1 MTNLKLK
8 WSSDVEY
15 LSFRER
21 ITAETELGT
30 YLIFQPYMSPFCTL
44 VCGDN
49 TTGSYPSLVQAKNAA
64 QTHYKHVSGTE
75 TLIVTQGMALA
86 AVIVMHHPHATA
98 AARAIL
104 DAAGIRKVEDV
115 VAAGLT
121 DYDVEILRPL
131 LGEKQ

>member
-1 MTNLKLK
+1 MTNVKLK

-64 QTHYKHVSGTE
+64 QMHYNRASGTE
-75 TLIVTQGMALA
+75 TLIVTQ
-86 AVIVMHHPHATA
+86 
-98 AARAIL
+98 AIL

-121 DYDVEILRPL
+121 DYDVEILQPL

>member
-8 WSSDVEY
+8 WSRDAEY

-64 QTHYKHVSGTE
+64 QTHYKRVSGTE

-86 AVIVMHHPHATA
+86 AVIAMHQRHEGA
-98 AARAIL
+98 AQAIL